1 MANHRSLRLKYFEQS
16 PEMPGHYKIKEAY
29 RVTSS
34 DLLDNDFFKFSRIVQ
49 KNYIKDY
56 GILVQNGIQRIQLF
70 AKFGTDLDEFMAE
83 FCSLMIEDTMT
94 ILHYCPA
101 GYIDVVITGV
111 KPTTY
116 GELPERFR
124 EFYYN

>member
-1 MANHRSLRLKYFEQS
+1 MASQRSLRLKYFEQT

-34 DLLDNDFFKFSRIVQ
+34 DLLENDFFRFSRIIQ
-49 KNYIKDY
+49 KNYIQDY
-56 GILVQNGIQRIQLF
+56 GILVQNGIKRIQLF
-70 AKFGTDLDEFMAE
+70 AKLGTDIDEFMKE
-83 FCSLMIEDTMT
+83 LFDLMVEDTMT

-116 GELPERFR
+116 GELPERFK
-124 EFYYN
+124 ELYYN

>member
-1 MANHRSLRLKYFEQS
+1 MASQRSLRLKYFEQT

-34 DLLDNDFFKFSRIVQ
+34 DLLENDFFRFSRIIQ
-49 KNYIKDY
+49 KNYIRDY
-56 GILVQNGIQRIQLF
+56 GILVQNGIKRIQLF
-70 AKFGTDLDEFMAE
+70 AKLGTDIDEFMKE
-83 FCSLMIEDTMT
+83 LFDLMVEDTMT

-116 GELPERFR
+116 GELPERFK
-124 EFYYN
+124 ELYYN